1 MNSMLT
7 IGAIGD
13 ISFHGRHASTPD
25 ASLLH
30 AASSHF
36 AECTLVVGNLEGP
49 LARRGE
55 AVPGKCA
62 LRAVPGWAPVLK
74 AGGVGLVSLANN
86 HMMDF
91 GPVGLFETM
100 EVLRTAD
107 LAFVGAGR
115 NRQEALAPVFLDLEG
130 RRVAF
135 LGRSSVPVSSAC
147 YAGDETPGVAWLDE
161 AETVAALRSCR
172 SRADMVVLIVHW
184 GIEEY
189 RYPSP
194 EQRAQ
199 AQRLQAA
206 GADLILGHH
215 PHVLQGVE
223 ENPRG
228 VIAYSLGNFL
238 FDEFDWTFEYPG
250 RPAQKLFSALSE
262 ENREGL
268 ILITRW
274 AAGRRPSTECRCSRI
289 TANNSVAMDLSPR
302 RKAEMAGL
310 SRRLKMPFYGPLWR
324 LHSLRME
331 WNLRLRSKLSPRRI
345 LGNLHK
351 LRPSHFRDLAGM
363 LKRSSR
369 LTSGRSTNP
378 YE

>member
-1 MNSMLT
+1 MLT
-7 IGAIGD
+7 IGAVGD
-13 ISFHGRHASTPD
+13 ISFHGRHAETPQP
-25 ASLLH
+25 SLLRE
-30 AASSHF
+30 AWSGF

-49 LARRGE
+49 LTREGAP
-55 AVPGKCA
+55 VPGKCA
-62 LRAVPGWAPVLK
+62 LRADPSWAPVLK
-74 AGGVGLVSLANN
+74 ASGVGLVSLANN

-91 GPVGLFETM
+91 GPDGLFETM
-100 EVLRTAD
+100 EVLRTAG

-115 NRQEALAPVFLDLEG
+115 NREEALAPVFLDLEG

-147 YAGDETPGVAWLDE
+147 YAGDETPGTAWLDE

-172 SRADMVVLIVHW
+172 SRAEMVVLIVHW

-199 AQRLQAA
+199 ALRLQAA

-215 PHVLQGVE
+215 PHVLQGIE
-223 ENPRG
+223 ENSRG

-238 FDEFDWTFEYPG
+238 FDEFDWRFEMPG
-250 RPAQKLFSALSE
+250 RPAQSLFSALSE
-262 ENREGL
+262 ENRRGL

-274 AAGRRPSTECRCSRI
+274 AAGRRPTVDFRYSRI
-289 TANNSVAMDLSPR
+289 TENNSVAMDLSLQR
-302 RKAEMAGL
+302 EAEMAGL
-310 SRRLKMPFYGPLWR
+310 SRRLSMPFYGPLWR

-331 WNLRLRSKLSPRRI
+331 WNLRLRSKLSARRI

-351 LRPSHFRDLAGM
+351 LRPSHVRELAGM

-369 LTSGRSTNP
+369 LTAGKSTNP